1 MTKEFNC
8 VSHYKNIL
16 EENIM
21 KENLKK
27 MISYYKPYKR
37 VFFADTFF
45 AIIASIVA
53 LIIPLVVRY
62 ITSTVVH
69 MNPQQAF
76 KQILY
81 IAIAVFV
88 LIIIQIYCNYF
99 ISNYGHVMGAKIEY
113 DMRAEIFA
121 HFQKMPF
128 SFFDDQKVG
137 QLMSRITSDLF
148 DITELLH
155 HGPENVTISVIKIIG
170 ALCILL
176 SIDKK
181 LALAAFALVP
191 FMIVY
196 AYFFNK
202 KMKQTFRINRK
213 KIAAINEQIEDNLSG
228 IRVVKSFANEQLENE
243 KFEIGNK
250 AFLEAKKNNY
260 KYMGGYNAGLIG
272 FNTMINLVVIVAGG
286 IMFTKNM
293 VNVTDF
299 VTFLL
304 YINIFTDPV
313 KTLIDFTEQFQNGYS
328 GYERFRQI
336 LDMEPEIK
344 DKEGAKELT
353 NVVGNIKFDDV
364 SFRYND
370 NDHRVL
376 KHINLEIPAGSY
388 IALVGSSGA
397 GKTTLCN
404 LIPRFYDVTKGSIS
418 IDDEDIRNVKL
429 KSLRNNIGMVQQDVY
444 LFAGTIYENIKYG
457 KPTATKEE
465 VIAAAKEA
473 NAYDFI
479 MSLPNGFDTDIGQR
493 GIKLSGGQKQRLS
506 IARVFL
512 KNPPILIFDEATSAL
527 DNESE
532 KVVQESMEKL
542 AKNRTTFVIAHR
554 LSTIRNAEK
563 ILVLTENGIEEQ
575 GTHNELINKKGIYY
589 DLYNMTEV

>member
-1 MTKEFNC
+1 MA
-8 VSHYKNIL
+8 
-16 EENIM
+16 M

-37 VFFADTFF
+37 VFFIDMFF
-45 AIIASIVA
+45 AIMASAIALV
-53 LIIPLVVRY
+53 IPLVVRY
-62 ITSTVVH
+62 VASNVGKMDAKDAV
-69 MNPQQAF
+69 
-76 KQILY
+76 KQ
-81 IAIAVFV
+81 
-88 LIIIQIYCNYF
+88 LIIIAIVVGALILFQCYCNYY
-99 ISNYGHVMGAKIEY
+99 IANYGHVMGANIEY

-155 HGPENVTISVIKIIG
+155 HGPENLTISFIKILG
-170 ALCILL
+170 ALAILI
-176 SIDKK
+176 SINAK
-181 LALAAFALVP
+181 LALAAFVLVP

-202 KMKQTFRINRK
+202 KMKQTFRMNRI

-228 IRVVKSFANEQLENE
+228 IRVVKSFANEELENK
-243 KFEIGNK
+243 KFKVGNDG
-250 AFLEAKKNNY
+250 FLQAKKNNY
-260 KYMGGYNAGLIG
+260 KYMGGYNSGLTA
-272 FNTMINLVVIVAGG
+272 FTTTINLLVIIVGG
-286 IMFTKNM
+286 VMIIKNM
-293 VNVTDF
+293 VGVTDLL
-299 VTFLL
+299 TFLL

-336 LDMEPEIK
+336 LTLEPEIQ
-344 DKEGAKELT
+344 DKEDAVDMN
-353 NVVGNIKFDDV
+353 NVKGRITFEDV

-370 NDHRVL
+370 NEHRVL
-376 KHINLEIPAGSY
+376 KHINLDVKAGSY

-404 LIPRFYDVTKGSIS
+404 LIPRFYEVSDGKIM
-418 IDDEDIRNVKL
+418 IDGKDIRDVKL
-429 KSLRNNIGMVQQDVY
+429 KSLRDNIGMVQQDVY
-444 LFAGTIYENIKYG
+444 LFAGTIFENIRYG
-457 KPTATKEE
+457 RPDATREE
-465 VIAAAKEA
+465 VIEAAKEA

-532 KVVQESMEKL
+532 KIVQQSMEKL
-542 AKNRTTFVIAHR
+542 AKNRTTLVIAHR

-563 ILVLTENGIEEQ
+563 ILVLTENGIEEE
-575 GTHNELINKKGIYY
+575 GTHRELIEKHGIYY
-589 DLYNMTEV
+589 ELYKMTEI

>member
-1 MTKEFNC
+1 MA
-8 VSHYKNIL
+8 
-16 EENIM
+16 M

-37 VFFADTFF
+37 VFFIDMFF
-45 AIIASIVA
+45 AIMASAIALV
-53 LIIPLVVRY
+53 IPLVVRY
-62 ITSTVVH
+62 VASNVGKMDAKDAV
-69 MNPQQAF
+69 
-76 KQILY
+76 KQ
-81 IAIAVFV
+81 
-88 LIIIQIYCNYF
+88 LIIIAIVVGALILFQCYCNYY
-99 ISNYGHVMGAKIEY
+99 IANYGHVMGANIEY

-155 HGPENVTISVIKIIG
+155 HGPENLTISFIKILG
-170 ALCILL
+170 ALAILI
-176 SIDKK
+176 SINAK
-181 LALAAFALVP
+181 LALAAFVLVP

-202 KMKQTFRINRK
+202 KMKQTFRMNRI

-228 IRVVKSFANEQLENE
+228 IRVVKSFANEELENK
-243 KFEIGNK
+243 KFKVGNDG
-250 AFLEAKKNNY
+250 FLQAKKNNY
-260 KYMGGYNAGLIG
+260 KYMGGYNSGLTA
-272 FNTMINLVVIVAGG
+272 FTTTINLLVIIVGG
-286 IMFTKNM
+286 VMIIKNM
-293 VNVTDF
+293 VGVTDLL
-299 VTFLL
+299 TFLL

-336 LDMEPEIK
+336 LTLEPEIQ
-344 DKEGAKELT
+344 DKEDAVDMN
-353 NVVGNIKFDDV
+353 NVKGRITFEDV

-370 NDHRVL
+370 NEHRVL
-376 KHINLEIPAGSY
+376 KHINLDVKAGSY

-404 LIPRFYDVTKGSIS
+404 LIPRFYEVSDGKIM
-418 IDDEDIRNVKL
+418 IDGKDIRDVKL
-429 KSLRNNIGMVQQDVY
+429 KSLRDNIGMVQQDVY
-444 LFAGTIYENIKYG
+444 LFAGTIFENIRYG
-457 KPTATKEE
+457 RPDATKEE
-465 VIAAAKEA
+465 VIEAAKEA

-532 KVVQESMEKL
+532 KIVQQSMEKL
-542 AKNRTTFVIAHR
+542 AKNRTTLVIAHR

-563 ILVLTENGIEEQ
+563 ILVLTENGIEEE
-575 GTHNELINKKGIYY
+575 GTHRELIEKHGIYY
-589 DLYNMTEV
+589 ELYKMTEI